1 MSENTEFKDPLSMDY
16 HGQDEMDV
24 ILGDDFFGSLA
35 GDSDSSAT
43 PVVSDSPK
51 TGESKATPLEEPDK
65 SFPLLRGE
73 IPDIDYNSLVERIQ
87 FQYGCLPVL
96 NYDDL
101 YQELADLSIEC
112 TATPSLEHINDE
124 LQKVQASK
132 DRLSEILINVIKN
145 HNFKKRAVDILQD
158 AWGKFTS
165 EKNAEARKG
174 DGVFRLSNF
183 HLDFALTES
192 LLRTCTHVLK
202 NLDSLSDNLS
212 RRITIYQLISKNSD
226 LGRGALPDH
235 EWDRQI
241 RPDGTF
247 DKEESTIDE
256 FGEIKPQNI

>member
-1 MSENTEFKDPLSMDY
+1 MS
-16 HGQDEMDV
+16 DEIDI
-24 ILGDDFFGSLA
+24 ILGEDNDFFGSLA
-35 GDSDSSAT
+35 TDPDSSIKA
-43 PVVSDSPK
+43 VVSDSPK
-51 TGESKATPLEEPDK
+51 TGESKAAPLENPEE
-65 SFPLLRGE
+65 SLPLLRGE
-73 IPDIDYNSLVERIQ
+73 DPPIDYLNLVKRIQ
-87 FQYGCLPVL
+87 FQYSYLPTL

-101 YQELADLSIEC
+101 YQELSDLSIEC
-112 TATPSLEHINDE
+112 SATPSLEHINDE

-165 EKNAEARKG
+165 EKNAEGRKG
-174 DGVFRLSNF
+174 DAAFRLSNF

-226 LGRGALPDH
+226 LGRGALPDY
-235 EWDRQI
+235 EWGRQI
-241 RPDGTF
+241 KPDGTF

-256 FGEIKPQNI
+256 FGEIMPQNI